1 MKRITQADLEFLR
14 AGFSYAVGA
23 PHTGIGSYCLS
34 ASNGGFAL
42 QRIVSHTMATR
53 TILSHGHVPARE
65 LHGLMR
71 AAIEGIA
78 EYQRSQSTSAPA
90 LPA

>member
-1 MKRITQADLEFLR
+1 MRRITQADLEFLR
-14 AGFSYAVGA
+14 RGFAHAVGA

-42 QRIVSHTMATR
+42 QRIVSNTGATR
-53 TILSHGHVPARE
+53 TILSNGYVPARA

-71 AAIEGIA
+71 AAIEGII
-78 EYQRSQSTSAPA
+78 EYHRSRLSNEPA
-90 LPA
+90 

>member
-1 MKRITQADLEFLR
+1 MRRITQADLEFLR
-14 AGFSYAVGA
+14 AGFAHAVSA
-23 PHTGIGSYCLS
+23 PRTGIGSYCLS

-42 QRIVSHTMATR
+42 QRIVSNTGAIR
-53 TILSHGHVPARE
+53 TILSNGHVPARE

-78 EYQRSQSTSAPA
+78 EYQRSQSSSEPA
-90 LPA
+90 

>member
-1 MKRITQADLEFLR
+1 MTRITQADLEFMR
-14 AGFSYAVGA
+14 AGFAYAVSA
-23 PHTGIGSYCLS
+23 PQTGIGSYCLS

-42 QRIVSHTMATR
+42 QRIVSNTGATR
-53 TILSHGHVPARE
+53 TILSNGHVPARE

-78 EYQRSQSTSAPA
+78 EYQRSQSSSEPA
-90 LPA
+90 